1 MPDPSSVFDGSH
13 RTSRA
18 YTSPFLDGSPSI
30 LQSVVA
36 PLDRRGGLQLE
47 QSRVSQL
54 QPRRSGPAAA
64 AARLVHRR
72 PRCRQAMG
80 VALLTHRE
88 WLVQHVDAMPP
99 GMQDVDL
106 SLVDSLVVPASLHD
120 VDGRFVHLN
129 AAAERAIGFSRAQLL
144 GRHFTE
150 PVPQE
155 ARKNVAEQFRRAV
168 ECGEP
173 TDFETVFIDA
183 SGQLRGVRAQHLPLC
198 SGDAIVGVLILA
210 FAARRPPSV
219 GLDPQPRL
227 TPRQREILNLIAAGL
242 STSEMAEK
250 LSISTET
257 VRNHLRSI
265 FTELDVHTRLEA
277 IATAQRLGLLAP
289 PALGPQPPE

>member
-1 MPDPSSVFDGSH
+1 
-13 RTSRA
+13 
-18 YTSPFLDGSPSI
+18 
-30 LQSVVA
+30 
-36 PLDRRGGLQLE
+36 
-47 QSRVSQL
+47 
-54 QPRRSGPAAA
+54 
-64 AARLVHRR
+64 
-72 PRCRQAMG
+72 MG

-88 WLVQHVDAMPP
+88 RLVQHVGAMPP

-129 AAAERAIGFSRAQLL
+129 AAAERAIGLSRAQLL
-144 GRHFTE
+144 GRHFTD

-155 ARKNVAEQFRRAV
+155 ARENVAEQFRRAV
-168 ECGEP
+168 ECGQP

-219 GLDPQPRL
+219 GPDPQPRL

-257 VRNHLRSI
+257 VRNHLRSV
-265 FTELDVHTRLEA
+265 FAELDVHTRLEA
-277 IATAQRLGLLAP
+277 ITTAQRLGLLAP
-289 PALGPQPPE
+289 PPLGPQPPSDSRSVA